1 MLRQLRIKDFAI
13 IDDLMIRFEPGL
25 NVLTGETGA
34 GKSIIVDALGLA
46 LGERA
51 QSDMVRTGKRETVVE
66 AFFETTEHPMI
77 DRLGIPME
85 EGIILRRTL
94 LSSGKSR
101 AYINDTMVNVQTLLE
116 FGRSL
121 VDIHGQHEH
130 QSLLSTENQRA
141 LLDAYGKLIRER
153 LEVERL
159 FSAVQSM
166 KKEISHLT
174 ANTREKVQRIDLLMF
189 QIQEIDSSS
198 LKQGEKEVLGEER
211 NILANL
217 AKLKELTNAAYSVL
231 YSEDGSLSER
241 LSSAVSMLRDVS
253 QVDQGIAEI
262 LALLESAKP
271 LIEDASSSLRS
282 YRERY
287 DSDPDRLVVV
297 EDRLDFI
304 KRLERKYGEGIDEIL
319 RYREDADEEL
329 RGLTLSDE
337 RLKALEGS
345 LSLQEKLLYEK
356 AAELTD
362 LRRKVSGRIAA
373 VVKSILKELG
383 MEKAEFT
390 IEIKPDHLSST
401 GMDSVEFL
409 FSANEGEPPK
419 PLRRTASGG
428 ELSRVMLAVKETLAE
443 VDRIPVLIFD
453 EVDAGIG
460 GRAAASVGMRLKS
473 LARRHQVLCIT
484 HLPHIAA
491 MADYHMVI
499 EKIQK
504 KDGVSVTVKEAS
516 REGREEEIARMLSG
530 TITDISRKHAR
541 ELLRGKK

>member
-1 MLRQLRIKDFAI
+1 MLRELRIKDFAI
-13 IDDLMIRFEPGL
+13 IDDLTMRFEPGL

-34 GKSIIVDALGLA
+34 GKSIIVDALGLT

-51 QSDMVRTGKRETVVE
+51 QSDMVRTGKRDTVVE
-66 AFFETTEHPMI
+66 AFFETTVHPMAE
-77 DRLGIPME
+77 RLGIPVE
-85 EGIILRRTL
+85 EGIILRRNL
-94 LSSGKSR
+94 SSSGKSK
-101 AYINDTMVNVQTLLE
+101 AYINDTMVNVLTLLE

-141 LLDAYGKLIRER
+141 LLDEYGKLIQER
-153 LEVERL
+153 IEVERL
-159 FSAVQSM
+159 FSSVQSM
-166 KKEISHLT
+166 KNEVSRLT
-174 ANTREKVQRIDLLMF
+174 THTREKEQRIDLLRF
-189 QIQEIDSSS
+189 QIHEIDASS
-198 LKQGEKEVLGEER
+198 LKPGEKEALEEER
-211 NILANL
+211 NILTNL
-217 AKLKELTNAAYSVL
+217 VKLKERTNAAYAVL
-231 YSEDGSLSER
+231 YSGDGSLSEK
-241 LSSAVSMLRDVS
+241 LSYAVSVLRDVS
-253 QVDQGIAEI
+253 QIDPGIAEI
-262 LALLESAKP
+262 LTLLESAKP

-287 DSDPDRLVVV
+287 DSDPDRLAAV
-297 EDRLDFI
+297 EDRLDLI
-304 KRLERKYGEGIDEIL
+304 RRLERKYAEGIDEIL
-319 RYREDADEEL
+319 RYREEADEEL

-337 RLKALEGS
+337 RLKALEVS
-345 LSLQEKLLYEK
+345 LALQEKLLSEG
-356 AAELTD
+356 AAQLTD
-362 LRRKVSGRIAA
+362 MRKEVSGRIAA
-373 VVKSILKELG
+373 AVESVLKELG

-409 FSANEGEPPK
+409 LSANGGEPPK
-419 PLRRTASGG
+419 PLRRAASGG

-460 GRAAASVGMRLKS
+460 GRTAECVGVRLKN
-473 LARRHQVLCIT
+473 LARRHQVICIT

-491 MADYHMVI
+491 MADHHMVI

-516 REGREEEIARMLSG
+516 REGREDEIARMLSG
-530 TITDISRKHAR
+530 TITAISRKHAR
-541 ELLRGKK
+541 ELLGGKA